1 MLIDFLMNGVLYYLW
16 KALEYTL
23 LSPLALIGLLVDSLR
38 IILVKIKRRLLSD
51 DDLVLRNDMMMPSKE
66 FIVAIRLCGVLV
78 DLAKEPSNDEAD
90 S

>member
-1 MLIDFLMNGVLYYLW
+1 MSSNDYWDITAVAKATHTAAILFILLLLIW
-16 KALEYTL
+16 
-23 LSPLALIGLLVDSLR
+23 IQLVESYS
-38 IILVKIKRRLLSD
+38 ISD